1 MNRLHSGLFVS
12 GTLEKPDLVNPSRTE
27 TVKMEFSSAEL
38 SVYLRYLGRYVPSLG
53 FLRSGESSLS
63 GTEQFPLS
71 REPISAGIPG
81 DLAALERKSQS
92 CRACSLCE
100 TRTNVVF
107 GEGSGKSGLMF
118 VGEGPGA
125 DEDRTGRPFV
135 GRAGELL
142 TKMIQAMGLSRE
154 EVYIANTVKC
164 RPPGNRVPSPEE
176 RAACFPFLEAQIRLL
191 NPRYMILLGQTAA
204 QVVLK
209 QTEGITRIRG
219 KSFEIGEFPRIR
231 IMPTYHPAYLLRN
244 PSAKKEVWAD
254 LQTVMGW
261 MGRSFG
267 QRTEG
272 R

>member
-1 MNRLHSGLFVS
+1 MEPP
-12 GTLEKPDLVNPSRTE
+12 LEDISP
-27 TVKMEFSSAEL
+27 
-38 SVYLRYLGRYVPSLG
+38 YLRYLGRHVPSFF
-53 FLRSGESSLS
+53 FLSEGTPSFPSGKCQDEEVSRVSLS
-63 GTEQFPLS
+63 DSTE
-71 REPISAGIPG
+71 
-81 DLAALERKSQS
+81 DLGSLERQAQT
-92 CRACSLCE
+92 CQACSLSE
-100 TRTNVVF
+100 TRNHVVF

-118 VGEGPGA
+118 IGEGPGA

-142 TKMIQAMGLSRE
+142 TKMIEAMGLSRG

-176 RAACFPFLEAQIRLL
+176 RHACFPFLEAQIRVLK
-191 NPRYMILLGQTAA
+191 PRYMILLGQTAA

-209 QTEGITRIRG
+209 QSEGITRIRG
-219 KSFEIGEFPRIR
+219 KCFEMQEYPGIQ

-244 PSAKKEVWAD
+244 PSAKKDVWSD

-261 MGRSFG
+261 MGLSRPE
-267 QRTEG
+267 QKEG